1 MNTNRLTIR
10 ILLGMLAGCA
20 AGLLLMRFFPVGI
33 QPGDRLEAR
42 LRDGTTLP
50 LEVAGTSRPE
60 KTLDVLTQSGER
72 GKAWL
77 EKEQTAGSV
86 RLPDGRPV
94 SLAGLSLREAAGRI
108 SGALGIPVETL
119 RVKERRGVTLVSAP
133 TRVCY
138 VAGELFLRLLKMLIV
153 PLIVSTVLIGVASL
167 GDLQKMGRIGGQ
179 TVAYYAVTMLIAC
192 GIGLALVNI
201 VRPGDALDLR
211 AAAGGT
217 GLAESPPTV
226 ADLVLRIVPS
236 NPVEAMAR
244 FDVLG
249 MLFFTILTALAIL
262 RLGHER
268 AHSVLQFFEGLS
280 GIVYVLIGWVM
291 SLAPLGVGA
300 LLAYFIAIQTPDYLV
315 TLAGSLGKFAFCVAA
330 GLLIH
335 SGVLTLLVWRPGRYP
350 PLEFLRR
357 SVPFLTTAF
366 STASSSATLPVTLS
380 VVREMNVSRRISSF
394 VIPVGA
400 TANMDGTALYEASA
414 VLFLAQAFGV
424 ELGFGQQVIVAFTAM
439 LAAVGAAGIP
449 SAGLVTMALVLTA
462 VGLPLTG
469 IGLLLAI
476 DRPLDMLRTAV
487 NVYGDATACRIVQ
500 TWNPSIR
507 PEEDDEAEQKL

>member
-1 MNTNRLTIR
+1 MSTKGLTTR
-10 ILLGMLAGCA
+10 IILGMLAGCV

-33 QPGDRLEAR
+33 QPGDRLTAR
-42 LRDGTTLP
+42 LHDGSTIRLKVDDAT
-50 LEVAGTSRPE
+50 RPE
-60 KTLDVLTQSGER
+60 KTLDVLTQSGEK
-72 GKAWL
+72 GTAWL
-77 EKEQTAGSV
+77 ERGQTAGSV
-86 RLPDGRPV
+86 SLPDGKRV
-94 SLAGLSLREAAGRI
+94 QLAGLSLQEGAARI
-108 SGALGIPVETL
+108 SEALGKPVQNL
-119 RVKERRGVTLVSAP
+119 RVAERRGVTLLPTP
-133 TRVCY
+133 TRVFY
-138 VAGELFLRLLKMLIV
+138 ILGELFLRLLKMLIV

-179 TVAYYAVTMLIAC
+179 TVAYYVVTMLIAC
-192 GIGLALVNI
+192 CIGLALVNI
-201 VRPGDALDLR
+201 VRPGDGLDLR
-211 AAAGGT
+211 AAAGEA

-226 ADLVLRIVPS
+226 ADLLLRIVPP

-262 RLGHER
+262 KLGHER
-268 AHSVLQFFEGLS
+268 AHTVLRFFEGLN

-291 SLAPLGVGA
+291 SLAPVGVGA
-300 LLAYFIAIQTPDYLV
+300 LLAYFVAIQTPDYLV

-335 SGVLTLLVWRPGRYP
+335 MGVLTLLVWRPGRYS

-357 SVPFLTTAF
+357 STPFLTTAF

-400 TANMDGTALYEASA
+400 TANMDGTALYEACA
-414 VLFLAQAFGV
+414 VLFFAQAFGV
-424 ELGFGQQVIVAFTAM
+424 DLSFGQQVIVAFTAM

-487 NVYGDATACRIVQ
+487 NVYGDASACRVVQ

-507 PEEDDEAEQKL
+507 PEEDDEAEEKL